1 MATASIPATIPIP
14 TVPVTVSNTFIRQ
27 FGVVL
32 DSYPGS
38 ALREV
43 IRLVPDGLF
52 LGTGLFSLLTQNY
65 AFGILFATL
74 FEILFITIGLQK
86 LMTFVDLPNTIPN
99 ADAIGKACKSGFQS
113 PTLDNLS
120 LFFKLGVK
128 STFPSAPVF
137 ILATAMSYVIS
148 SMQGFKDELNELGTA
163 FSTRFYLGVGLS
175 LLVLFIVSAHRFLSK
190 CEGMG
195 VIFLSLL
202 LGFGAGAVLSW
213 QNFSLFGP
221 EAVNVMGIPY
231 FSNTAADG
239 KPLYICPPS

>member
-1 MATASIPATIPIP
+1 MATPATPATPTP
-14 TVPVTVSNTFIRQ
+14 TVPVTVSEKFINQ

-43 IRLVPDGLF
+43 IRLAPDGLF
-52 LGTGLFSLLTQNY
+52 LGTGLFSILTQNY

-74 FEILFITIGLQK
+74 FEILFITVGLQK
-86 LMTFVDLPNTIPN
+86 LMTFIDLPNTLPK

-128 STFPSAPVF
+128 SSFPSAPVF
-137 ILATAMSYVIS
+137 VLASAMSYIIS
-148 SMQGFKDELNELGTA
+148 SMQGFNAELNELGSA
-163 FSTRFYLGVGLS
+163 FSTRFYLGAVLS
-175 LLVLFIVSAHRFLSK
+175 LLVLLIVSAHRFLNN